1 MLKISM
7 KIFWAC
13 VASAFTFICSSNAT
27 GQTQP
32 CKNLS
37 QVLNLKTLS
46 GFSEQ
51 SRGQFEASAVWSEDK
66 ALTAFCDDDSCYIV
80 KACEHLPKVIDV
92 SGVIKANL
100 GYFGINPKYQ
110 KIENMPL
117 IITENE
123 SKATTV
129 WRNRIHA
136 KTTDNTPPT
145 FDETPSTFGAVIRTR
160 IWNDGQRYTTS
171 DILLIQNDVY
181 QGR

>member
-1 MLKISM
+1 M

-32 CKNLS
+32 CNNLS
-37 QVLNLKTLS
+37 QVLDLETFS
-46 GFSEQ
+46 GISEQ
-51 SRGQFEASAVWSEDK
+51 SRGQFEASAIWSADK
-66 ALTAFCDDDSCYIV
+66 ALTAFCDDVSCYIV
-80 KACEHLPKVIDV
+80 KACETLPKVIDV
-92 SGVIKANL
+92 SSVIKANL

-123 SKATTV
+123 ENALAV
-129 WRNRIHA
+129 WQNRKHS
-136 KTTDNTPPT
+136 KTTDK
-145 FDETPSTFGAVIRTR
+145 TPSTFGAVIRTR
-160 IWNDGQRYTTS
+160 IWNDGQRYTAS

-181 QGR
+181 LGR